1 MIKPVTGWGEE
12 ALNMDRRAAL
22 GIFDPVDGIPPALR
36 APLAAL
42 ASVARDLSA
51 RIARGPLGGA
61 LGDHVGENA
70 DGDRQKA
77 LDVIADDAFAAALTG
92 TGIRWYAS
100 EEREGVEPLDA
111 EGAWA
116 LAIDPLDGSSNI
128 DVNVSIGTIFAIFPA
143 KEDAEASF
151 LRLAEEQVAAGYVI
165 YGPQTALLVTFGDGV
180 MFYILDREEG
190 RFRRVTDRLTMPK
203 ASSEFAI
210 NASNYRHW
218 SKPVRAYIDDC
229 IAGDS
234 GLGARNFN
242 MRWVASLVAET
253 HRILTRGGIF
263 LYPSDTRAGYERGR
277 LRMVYECAPIAML
290 VEQAGG
296 HATDGSDRILG
307 QTATGLH
314 ARTPFVFGT
323 ADEVNRVTAYHDL
336 PDHEV
341 SALFGSRGLF
351 RA

>member
-1 MIKPVTGWGEE
+1 M
-12 ALNMDRRAAL
+12 MDRSAFTAT
-22 GIFDPVDGIPPALR
+22 DGIPAGLV
-36 APLAAL
+36 APMAAL
-42 ASVARDLSA
+42 ADVARDLSI

-61 LGDHVGENA
+61 LGHHVGENTG
-70 DGDRQKA
+70 GDRQKA
-77 LDVIADDAFAAALTG
+77 LDVIADEEFAEALKG

-100 EEREGVEPLDA
+100 EERDDVIPLDA
-111 EGAWA
+111 TGTYA

-128 DVNVSIGTIFAIFPA
+128 DVNVSIGTIFALFEA
-143 KEDAEASF
+143 KDDAEASF
-151 LRLAEEQVAAGYVI
+151 LRPAREQIGAGYFI

-180 MFYILDREEG
+180 LHYVLDPLSRE
-190 RFRRVTDRLTMPK
+190 FTLVDRAQKMPA
-203 ASSEFAI
+203 ASSEYAI

-218 SKPVRAYIDDC
+218 SKAVRAYIDDC
-229 IAGDS
+229 LAGDE
-234 GLGARNFN
+234 GPGAKNFN

-263 LYPSDTRAGYERGR
+263 LYPADSRPGYERGR

-290 VEQAGG
+290 IEQAGG

-307 QTATGLH
+307 QAATSLH
-314 ARTPFVFGT
+314 GRTPFVFGT
-323 ADEVNRVTAYHDL
+323 ADQVDRVCAYHDL

-341 SALFGSRGLF
+341 SALFGTRGLF